1 MSASSKEF
9 ATVIRR
15 IAGLILAVMAVA
27 LNAMSVEAAELRVGA
42 ASDLSFVLPE
52 IVAGFEKQS
61 GAQVKLSFGSSG
73 NFAAQIQNG
82 APFDVFMAADI
93 AYPRQLIDGG
103 FADAGTL
110 FTYGSGRIVVWVP
123 KGSNLDL
130 EREGLRALTDAQ
142 VARIA
147 MANPQH
153 APYGRA
159 AVAAMKH
166 EKIYEALKPKLVLG
180 ENVSQA
186 AQFVQSG
193 NADAGIVALSLVL
206 APGMSDKGKYW
217 VVPTDSYPELEQAAV
232 VVKSSTQPKLARTFI
247 EYLGSPAAKELL
259 RRYGFAIDTTR
270 PQGPAQ

>member
-1 MSASSKEF
+1 MLTVLVCALSA
-9 ATVIRR
+9 
-15 IAGLILAVMAVA
+15 
-27 LNAMSVEAAELRVGA
+27 NAKAAELRVAA

-61 GAQVKLSFGSSG
+61 GAQLKLSFGSSG

-93 AYPRQLIDGG
+93 SYPRKLIEGG
-103 FADAGTL
+103 FADGGTL
-110 FTYGSGRIVVWVP
+110 FIYGSGRIVVWVP
-123 KGSNLDL
+123 KTSKLDF
-130 EREGLRALTDAQ
+130 EREGWRALADAK

-166 EKIYEALKPKLVLG
+166 EKIYEALKPKIVSG

-206 APGMSDKGKYW
+206 APGMRDKGKYW
-217 VVPTDSYPELEQAAV
+217 VVPTDSYPALEQAAV
-232 VVKSSTQPKLARTFI
+232 AVKSSTQPMLARAFI
-247 EYLGSPAAKELL
+247 EYLGSPAAQELL